1 MRRASGAGRSFC
13 KTVLDFRRLGKKLS
27 IFLNRASR
35 SLIERTRRSSET
47 PNRLID
53 RTPLRLLTE
62 FDAPARQDRPLFK
75 IRSDSMA
82 LPHFVLLYVDEPKAS
97 AAFYARLLDRQPL
110 ESSPNFVMFEL
121 SPDLRL
127 GLWARRGVEPAPRG
141 AADTGELAMG
151 VETKE
156 EVEALC
162 ADQRRKGVTIL
173 QEPV

>member
-1 MRRASGAGRSFC
+1 
-13 KTVLDFRRLGKKLS
+13 
-27 IFLNRASR
+27 
-35 SLIERTRRSSET
+35 
-47 PNRLID
+47 
-53 RTPLRLLTE
+53 
-62 FDAPARQDRPLFK
+62 
-75 IRSDSMA
+75 MA

-151 VETKE
+151 GETKE

-162 ADQRRKGVTIL
+162 ADQRRKGATIL
-173 QEPV
+173 QEPVTMDFGRTFLAADPDGHRLRVFCPAP